1 MLNKISQEHMQRVIA
16 LSENNFKSGRI
27 PIAAIIVDKD
37 TNEVLA
43 EAQNDDSP
51 IGHAEL
57 LVISKTLKLL
67 KTNRLDN
74 THMYVTIEPCPMCA
88 YAIAKSHVGKLYFGC
103 EDKKGGGIING
114 PRIFEYEN
122 LKKIEFISHCF
133 DDKTSKLM
141 TDFFKI
147 KRNQQL

>member
-1 MLNKISQEHMQRVIA
+1 
-16 LSENNFKSGRI
+16 
-27 PIAAIIVDKD
+27 
-37 TNEVLA
+37 
-43 EAQNDDSP
+43 
-51 IGHAEL
+51 
-57 LVISKTLKLL
+57 
-67 KTNRLDN
+67 
-74 THMYVTIEPCPMCA
+74 MYVTIEPCPMCA

-147 KRNQQL
+147 KRNQKL

>member
-1 MLNKISQEHMQRVIA
+1 MLNKISQEHMHRVIA

-57 LVISKTLKLL
+57 LVISKALKLL

-88 YAIAKSHVGKLYFGC
+88 YALSLIH
-103 EDKKGGGIING
+103 I
-114 PRIFEYEN
+114 
-122 LKKIEFISHCF
+122 
-133 DDKTSKLM
+133 
-141 TDFFKI
+141 
-147 KRNQQL
+147 

>member
-1 MLNKISQEHMQRVIA
+1 M
-16 LSENNFKSGRI
+16 
-27 PIAAIIVDKD
+27 DKD

-57 LVISKTLKLL
+57 LVISKALKLL

>member
-1 MLNKISQEHMQRVIA
+1 MQRVIA

-57 LVISKTLKLL
+57 LVISKALKLL

-88 YAIAKSHVGKLYFGC
+88 YAIAKSHVGKLYFC
-103 EDKKGGGIING
+103 LLYTSPS
-114 PRIFEYEN
+114 PRD
-122 LKKIEFISHCF
+122 C
-133 DDKTSKLM
+133 
-141 TDFFKI
+141 
-147 KRNQQL
+147 Q